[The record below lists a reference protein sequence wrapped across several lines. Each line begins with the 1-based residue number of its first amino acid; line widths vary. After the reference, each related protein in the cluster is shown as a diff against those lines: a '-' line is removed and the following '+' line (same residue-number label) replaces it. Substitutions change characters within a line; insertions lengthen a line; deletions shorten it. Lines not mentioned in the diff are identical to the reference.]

1 MRVFILNS
9 LEQRDN
15 KICETIRDEIIQMG
29 WEVNVFH
36 LHDKRIA
43 PCQGCYGCFFRT
55 PGICLINDDGREAAR
70 LAVQNDLLIFLTPV
84 TFGGYSSTLK
94 QAVDRL
100 IQIVLPFVMK
110 VNGEYHQKPRYG
122 RYPRLIGI
130 GVLPCFDK
138 ESENIFRT
146 LVARNAINLCCSSN
160 SACVL
165 GRDYTQ
171 DRVKEEVNTLFAK
184 FGMDE

>member
-1 MRVFILNS
+1 MRVFVLNS
-9 LEQRDN
+9 LEKGDN
-15 KICETIRDEIIQMG
+15 KIYEIIRDEIIRMR

-70 LAVQNDLLIFLTPV
+70 LAIQNDLLIFLTPV

-110 VNGEYHQKPRYG
+110 INGEYHQKPRYG
-122 RYPRLIGI
+122 SCPHLIGV
-130 GVLPCFDK
+130 GVLTHFDE

-146 LVARNAINLCCSSN
+146 LVARNAINLFCPSN

-165 GRDYTQ
+165 GRDYTP
-171 DRVKEEVNTLFAK
+171 DRMKEEVNTLFARL
-184 FGMDE
+184 GMDK